1 MMRLSSPMRPSPA
14 LPTHASRRKG
24 YPMRLLSLCAGY
36 RLGSQYVMLGIE
48 TVMALTL
55 CALLARAVILL

>member
-1 MMRLSSPMRPSPA
+1 
-14 LPTHASRRKG
+14 
-24 YPMRLLSLCAGY
+24 MRLLSLCAGY
-36 RLGSQYVMLGIE
+36 RLSSQLFMLGIE